1 MAEIE
6 QKIDM
11 SLDELIKTHKKEE
24 KKSTKFNPGKKV
36 ENGEKK
42 KRGAKG
48 KVEIS
53 KSQVQQQGSKIKR
66 QAAMNAR
73 RGIET
78 EKLSANEIQKKAQK
92 KTKAKATKKT
102 TVTLANG
109 GIKSRRGAA
118 TSTKKK
124 DDKKKPT
131 ILSIPASKQERPITI
146 KDFVLPKDTQLK
158 ISFEPKV
165 KTTTAPT
172 KKSTKKKS
180 NAKSINLQTGVEKR
194 RATQNKKAKD
204 ARQSKMNQNR
214 DGMDIDSTS
223 KKKSKGNYRR
233 RGGGVKK

>member
-1 MAEIE
+1 
-6 QKIDM
+6 M

-92 KTKAKATKKT
+92 K
-102 TVTLANG
+102 N
-109 GIKSRRGAA
+109 KSE
-118 TSTKKK
+118 SYKK
-124 DDKKKPT
+124 DDSH
-131 ILSIPASKQERPITI
+131 LS
-146 KDFVLPKDTQLK
+146 
-158 ISFEPKV
+158 
-165 KTTTAPT
+165 
-172 KKSTKKKS
+172 
-180 NAKSINLQTGVEKR
+180 
-194 RATQNKKAKD
+194 
-204 ARQSKMNQNR
+204 
-214 DGMDIDSTS
+214 
-223 KKKSKGNYRR
+223 
-233 RGGGVKK
+233 